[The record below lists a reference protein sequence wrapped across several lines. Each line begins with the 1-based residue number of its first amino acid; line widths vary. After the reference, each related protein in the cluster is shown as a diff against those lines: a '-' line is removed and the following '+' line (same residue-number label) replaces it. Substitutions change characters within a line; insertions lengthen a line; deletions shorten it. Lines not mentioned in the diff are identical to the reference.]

1 MLQELRSVF
10 PEFIFLDALSL
21 RDFNQYE
28 LDFDIVFSPMH
39 IMTPKKLYI
48 TKTILTA
55 QEKHELRQHVFGQL
69 NNTME
74 TEIQVEKM
82 ISAIREHATIHNES
96 ELFKIVKAQFEDTY
110 AYSSV
115 KASTLSINST
125 LNLQDLLPTNHIN
138 FVERV
143 ADIGEAIQLTANPLV
158 RMKYVDPLYVDK
170 MHAAFDDTYMVI
182 NQNIAIPHADGDQVV
197 HRTAMSMLILKEP
210 LELSTGLKVHIFV
223 AIAATDK
230 FKHLRPL
237 LQLRDMSQDDKAIQ
251 QIVQT
256 DSKIDVYKIIQHF
269 SKID

>member
-1 MLQELRSVF
+1 
-10 PEFIFLDALSL
+10 
-21 RDFNQYE
+21 
-28 LDFDIVFSPMH
+28 
-39 IMTPKKLYI
+39 
-48 TKTILTA
+48 
-55 QEKHELRQHVFGQL
+55 
-69 NNTME
+69 
-74 TEIQVEKM
+74 
-82 ISAIREHATIHNES
+82 
-96 ELFKIVKAQFEDTY
+96 
-110 AYSSV
+110 
-115 KASTLSINST
+115 
-125 LNLQDLLPTNHIN
+125 PTNLIN

-143 ADIGEAIQLTANPLV
+143 ADIEEAIQLTANPLV
-158 RMKYVDPLYVDK
+158 RMKYVDPLYIDK

-210 LELSTGLKVHIFV
+210 LKLSTGLKVHIFV

-237 LQLRDMSQDDKAIQ
+237 LQLRDMSQDDEAIQ